1 MAENALAPARPS
13 ARRPALVLAALL
25 FPMGVLHFVMPK
37 PFDKMVPKALPGE
50 PRNYTYASGV
60 AELGV
65 AAALVIPRTRGLGG
79 RLAVLL
85 FLAVFPA
92 NLQMTADVLGN
103 KKASPVFKIGTVLR
117 LPLQI
122 PMIKQALKVSR
133 LARNSG

>member
-1 MAENALAPARPS
+1 MAENALAPDRTS

-65 AAALVIPRTRGLGG
+65 ATALVIPRTRGLGG

-103 KKASPVFKIGTVLR
+103 KKASPLFKIGTVLR

-122 PMIKQALKVSR
+122 PMIRQARKVSR

>member
-1 MAENALAPARPS
+1 MAENALAPDRTS
-13 ARRPALVLAALL
+13 ARRPALALAALL

-37 PFDKMVPKALPGE
+37 PFDAIVPKALPGE

-79 RLAVLL
+79 RLAALL
-85 FLAVFPA
+85 FIAVLPA
-92 NLQMTADVLGN
+92 NVQMTADALGN
-103 KKASPVFKIGTVLR
+103 KKASQVFKVGTVLR

-122 PMIKQALKVSR
+122 PLIRQALKVSR